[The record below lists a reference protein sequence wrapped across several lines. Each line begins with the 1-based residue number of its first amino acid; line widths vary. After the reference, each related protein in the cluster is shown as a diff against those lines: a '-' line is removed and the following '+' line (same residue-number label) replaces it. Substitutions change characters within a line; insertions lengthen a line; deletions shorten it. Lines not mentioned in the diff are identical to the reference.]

1 MPAQNSHLVPGS
13 SVNVSGRSGGALNG
27 LTFMAKDLFD
37 VAGHITGA
45 GNPDWSRKHPPAE
58 QHAWVVQTLLDA
70 GADLIGKTMTDEIS
84 LGFFGENSFYGTPL
98 NPRAPDRI
106 PGGSSSGSAS
116 AVAQGLCDFAI
127 GTDTGGSVR
136 IPASYC
142 GLYGLRPT
150 HGRLSVEGMLPQAP
164 SSDTLGWFARDAQTM
179 ARVGETLFEE
189 SVPAKLPSEIVIAT
203 DMFEFC
209 DPVVRD
215 ALRPGIARLS
225 ELIGQTRDD
234 QLAPEGIEA
243 WALAQRDIQLAEAW
257 ATFGTWVNQDNP
269 CFSYLVARALQY
281 GASVTADDLSTARPI
296 REKARERLN
305 KLLPP
310 GTILCLPTAPGVA
323 PLKGENLEALSVV
336 RDRINCSCCLGGLA
350 GHPQLSLPDADVDG
364 APVGLSVVARRDE
377 DMSLIAVAKA
387 LEERA

>member
-1 MPAQNSHLVPGS
+1 
-13 SVNVSGRSGGALNG
+13 
-27 LTFMAKDLFD
+27 MAKDLFD
-37 VAGHITGA
+37 VAGHVTGA
-45 GNPDWSRKHPPAE
+45 GNPDWSEKHPPAE

-179 ARVGETLFEE
+179 ARVGEALFEE
-189 SVPAKLPSEIVIAT
+189 PVPANYQVKL
-203 DMFEFC
+203 
-209 DPVVRD
+209 
-215 ALRPGIARLS
+215 
-225 ELIGQTRDD
+225 
-234 QLAPEGIEA
+234 
-243 WALAQRDIQLAEAW
+243 
-257 ATFGTWVNQDNP
+257 
-269 CFSYLVARALQY
+269 
-281 GASVTADDLSTARPI
+281 
-296 REKARERLN
+296 
-305 KLLPP
+305 
-310 GTILCLPTAPGVA
+310 
-323 PLKGENLEALSVV
+323 
-336 RDRINCSCCLGGLA
+336 
-350 GHPQLSLPDADVDG
+350 
-364 APVGLSVVARRDE
+364 
-377 DMSLIAVAKA
+377 
-387 LEERA
+387 